1 MPARIRF
8 LVTPVEPAADFVVRR
23 FVRAGSGSD
32 GEPTRGERE
41 VAEGADGRALRVC
54 AAVNA
59 AFSGEVRGAR
69 VSAECEGTEAVIE
82 EASANASPA
91 VRDVDGAGANAA
103 LLKLLGFPAAIASRA
118 KQPEASRAEPD
129 GFVVAKANG
138 GAAAVVESLRGLAC
152 VGAKARSLAVDVAW
166 PNPSNE
172 AILKRVG
179 GALCAAAEASRAL
192 GLTLE
197 DVGIRDAADVVGEVV
212 AIGEAPEGVPLL
224 GSFARGAG
232 ERLVFLG
239 ETPKEVGGSRF
250 LEAVHGLPAEAG
262 VAAEWSAEK
271 RLHTV
276 LRTLTAARVI
286 TAARGIGEGGL
297 MTAVCGML
305 LGGERTW
312 GARLDLTPLGGTRA
326 DALLFGEGGS
336 RAIVEVA
343 ADRVGTVISEAHM
356 NGVPAALIGE
366 VTAEDLLDLKTRSL
380 ATTWKVAELA
390 KVWEIAGPARG
401 VSGAA

>member
-8 LVTPVEPAADFVVRR
+8 VVTPVEPTPDLVARR
-23 FVRAGSGSD
+23 FVREGAG
-32 GEPTRGERE
+32 GEGECARGERE
-41 VAEGADGRALRVC
+41 VAGGADGQAVRAC

-69 VSAECEGTEAVIE
+69 VSVECEGAPSTTEAAPA
-82 EASANASPA
+82 EASET
-91 VRDVDGAGANAA
+91 VRDVNGSGANAA
-103 LLKLLGFPAAIASRA
+103 LLKLLGFPAVVASRA
-118 KQPEASRAEPD
+118 KQPEASRAEAD
-129 GFVVAKANG
+129 GLVVARAKG

-152 VGAKARSLAVDVAW
+152 VGAKARALAVDVMW

-172 AILKRVG
+172 AILKRVQ
-179 GALCAAAEASRAL
+179 GALCAAAEATRAL
-192 GLTLE
+192 DVRLE
-197 DVGIRDAADVVGEVV
+197 DVSISAAADGVGEAV
-212 AIGEAPEGVPLL
+212 AVGEAPEGVTLL

-239 ETPKEVGGSRF
+239 ETPKEIGGSRF
-250 LEAVHGLPAEAG
+250 LEAVHGLPMETGGA
-262 VAAEWSAEK
+262 VDWSAEK
-271 RLHTV
+271 RLHEV
-276 LRTLTAARVI
+276 LRTLIAAGVI
-286 TAARGIGEGGL
+286 TAARGVGEGGL

-326 DALLFGEGGS
+326 DALLFGEGGA
-336 RAIVEVA
+336 RAIVEVG

-356 NGVPAALIGE
+356 HGVPAALIGE

-380 ATTWKVAELA
+380 ATAWKVAELA
-390 KVWEIAGPARG
+390 KVWGIGG
-401 VSGAA
+401 